1 MNVTSFLDDAA
12 RIAQT
17 DYEPTSGKMIKFIT
31 GRPCLLNRCS
41 DDILRA
47 RVQTLGVEE
56 HYLQMEA
63 TTNGQRK
70 DWMIYDVGGH
80 RSNVRSS

>member
-1 MNVTSFLDDAA
+1 MTSFLDDAA
-12 RIAQT
+12 RVAQT
-17 DYEPTSGKMIKFIT
+17 NYEPTSGNMIKPIT
-31 GRPCLLNRCS
+31 LGTCLLNYCS